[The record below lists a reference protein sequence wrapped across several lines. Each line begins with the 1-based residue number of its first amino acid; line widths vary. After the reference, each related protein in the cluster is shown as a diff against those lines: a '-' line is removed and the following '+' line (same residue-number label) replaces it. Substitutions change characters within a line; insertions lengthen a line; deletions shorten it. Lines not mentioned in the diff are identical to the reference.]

1 MNLYDLLDLEQVMEA
16 TNDLSA
22 LKNIKMG
29 KNINDASLEVDL
41 ITSEQIEDNRLPEVT
56 SPVIYDKG
64 EYDLNGLFSPT
75 IFGTT
80 QDERRTRYA
89 YIDLG
94 GEFFH
99 PYVYEILC
107 QLKHAHE
114 DIARGMYSWKVEN
127 EQFVKVSEDDPNYD
141 ENATGLVWL
150 MNNIDKVKLGGRDS
164 FLVNEKVNFI
174 NNTKD
179 SWFINKFLVIPV
191 FYRDINMR
199 SNGTP
204 EIPKLNNLY
213 TRLISLAN
221 SLKRSG
227 GIDNVLATNNT
238 RYQIMATMV
247 EIRKYGQ
254 SLYSKKSGF
263 FRQSILGKNT
273 DYSFRSVISTP
284 MLNNVKH
291 PNDAPI
297 DIVTAGIPLTQL
309 LGGGALF
316 IQRYILEFFRKYFE
330 SMGIYYTTI
339 NTQGEVVRYELDDP
353 LSYYN
358 IDMISK
364 MMDNYVEDYECRFD
378 PIEIP
383 VKDAPNP
390 VFMRAE
396 GILYYEGQNELLSST
411 IKNRYFTW
419 TDLFYMAAVDS
430 LSDKHVYITRY
441 PITSYL
447 SIIPQRIH
455 VLSTVKTM
463 PVKFMDK
470 TYQYYPVIDLSVDH
484 EKLHTLFVDTITI
497 SNALLEQLGGDYDGD
512 TVSARI
518 VFTEEANEEVERLLS
533 SNVHYMNMKN
543 GLSKIIKNEVILSFH
558 ALSTY

>member
-1 MNLYDLLDLEQVMEA
+1 MNTYDLMELERVYEA
-16 TNDLSA
+16 SNDLKA
-22 LKNIKMG
+22 FKDIKMG
-29 KNINDASLEVDL
+29 KNINDASLQVDL
-41 ITSEQIEDNRLPEVT
+41 ITSDQIEGNRLPEVT
-56 SPVIYDKG
+56 SSLYMDKG
-64 EYDLNGLFSPT
+64 EYDIGGLFSPV
-75 IFGTT
+75 IFGST
-80 QDERRTRYA
+80 QKERRTKFA

-114 DIARGMYSWKVEN
+114 DIARGMYSWKVVD
-127 EQFVKVSEDDPNYD
+127 QTFVKVSEDDPDYN
-141 ENATGLVWL
+141 ENNTGLVWL
-150 MNNIDKVKLGGRDS
+150 MENIDKVKLGGRDS

-174 NNTKD
+174 NLTKD

-191 FYRDINMR
+191 FYRDMNMR

-204 EIPKLNNLY
+204 EIPRLNDLY
-213 TRLISLAN
+213 ARLISLSKA
-221 SLKRSG
+221 LKRSG
-227 GIDNVLATNNT
+227 SDSVLATNNI
-238 RYQIMATMV
+238 RYQMMMTMV
-247 EIRKYGQ
+247 KIRQYGQ

-284 MLNNVKH
+284 MLNNCKH
-291 PNDAPI
+291 PDDAPI
-297 DIVTAGIPLTQL
+297 DCVTAGIPLTQL

-330 SMGIYYTTI
+330 SMGIYYITK
-339 NTQGEVVRYELDDP
+339 NTKGEIVKYELDDP

-358 IDMISK
+358 IDMIEK
-364 MMDNYVEDYECRFD
+364 IMDNYVEDYECRFD

-411 IKNRYFTW
+411 LNNRYLTW

-470 TYQYYPVIDLSVDH
+470 TYPYYPVIDLKTSP
-484 EKLHTLFVDTITI
+484 EKLHTLFIDTITL
-497 SNALLEQLGGDYDGD
+497 SNTLLDQLGGDYDGD
-512 TVSARI
+512 TVSARL
-518 VFTEEANEEVERLLS
+518 VFTEEANEEVERLLH
-533 SNVHYMNMKN
+533 SNIHFMNMKN
-543 GLSKIIKNEVILSFH
+543 GLSKVIKNEIILSYH